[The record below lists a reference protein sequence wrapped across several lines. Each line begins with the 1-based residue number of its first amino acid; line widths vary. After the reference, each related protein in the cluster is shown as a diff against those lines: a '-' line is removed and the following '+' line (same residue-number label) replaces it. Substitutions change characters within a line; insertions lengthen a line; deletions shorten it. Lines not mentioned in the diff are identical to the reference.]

1 MSSSLNL
8 LKKATKRALEEE
20 PITNQPK
27 RFKQEESI
35 YPIFDKADEES
46 IESLKKNAQDY
57 SYYAPDDWI
66 STLNTEESTLLT
78 DALNDG
84 KDPYEVIMNHW
95 VSAIK
100 IGKKYYECSL
110 SRNKIMSLAY
120 SLNEYGF
127 VRMSLANYYIEC
139 AITKTKTVS
148 RQLHRLNEIVE
159 EFESALKEKRHV
171 CMCKETSCCCK

>member
-20 PITNQPK
+20 PIANQSK
-27 RFKQEESI
+27 RSKLI
-35 YPIFDKADEES
+35 YPLFNKTDEAS
-46 IESLKKNAQDY
+46 IESLKKSTHDY
-57 SYYAPDDWI
+57 ADYAPDDWL
-66 STLNTEESTLLT
+66 STLNTEESDIIT

-84 KDPYEVIMNHW
+84 KDPYEAVINHW
-95 VSAIK
+95 VSAIRTGK
-100 IGKKYYECSL
+100 IYYECSL
-110 SRNKIMSLAY
+110 SRNKVMSLAY

-127 VRMSLANYYIEC
+127 VRMSLAKHYIDC

-159 EFESALKEKRHV
+159 EFESALNEKRHV
-171 CMCKETSCCCK
+171 CMCKETPCCCK